1 MMTQDIQANNQ
12 QSDFTENSEK
22 NSGPHLTGRARS
34 LANLRHFRK
43 GQSGNPGGRPKTPIT
58 DAYRR
63 VAKKKYPNDPENRT
77 YAQLVAEGQFKA
89 AINGKTEAA
98 REIRESLEG
107 KIPQST
113 HVSGGVGADGEAG
126 MDCAVAASCSSRLAR
141 IASSALRHCSA
152 DRPSATAPALYCRT
166 LASDRPG
173 LIDICRLSIAATP

>member
-113 HVSGGVGADGEAG
+113 HVSGGVGADGEVLPIPVSLDVRERIRAVLLRLRDREVDAG
-126 MDCAVAASCSSRLAR
+126 GSGSLP
-141 IASSALRHCSA
+141 ASSQGIR
-152 DRPSATAPALYCRT
+152 
-166 LASDRPG
+166 
-173 LIDICRLSIAATP
+173 